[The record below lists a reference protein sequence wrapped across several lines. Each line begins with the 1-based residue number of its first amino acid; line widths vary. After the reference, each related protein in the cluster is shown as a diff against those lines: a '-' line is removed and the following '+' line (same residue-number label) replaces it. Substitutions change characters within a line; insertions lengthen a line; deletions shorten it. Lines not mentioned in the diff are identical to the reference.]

1 MILRLGALILFASA
15 SLPAAA
21 KDLQIHTGPM
31 VLAMSWQPAFCERA
45 KRRPECRTQKNGRYD
60 TSHFSLHGLWPQPG
74 NRIYCAVDDRLIKTD
89 KRRRWRNL
97 PPLGLSQEMR
107 KALWRIMPGSRS
119 FLHRHEWIKHGT
131 CYSRTAERYYRDS
144 VSLMD
149 AINRSEVRD
158 LFARNIG
165 RRLTNRQIRTA
176 FDKAFGRGAGK
187 RVRVSCKRDG
197 RRELI
202 VEITL
207 GLSGEIGE
215 NPDIS
220 ELISASPQTKP
231 GCPAGIV
238 DPAGFQ

>member
-1 MILRLGALILFASA
+1 
-15 SLPAAA
+15 
-21 KDLQIHTGPM
+21 
-31 VLAMSWQPAFCERA
+31 
-45 KRRPECRTQKNGRYD
+45 
-60 TSHFSLHGLWPQPG
+60 
-74 NRIYCAVDDRLIKTD
+74 
-89 KRRRWRNL
+89 
-97 PPLGLSQEMR
+97 MR

-131 CYSRTAERYYRDS
+131 CYSRTPERYYRDS
-144 VSLMD
+144 VKLMQ
-149 AINRSEVRD
+149 AINASPVRD

-165 RRLTNRQIRTA
+165 RRLTNRQIRDA
-176 FDKAFGRGAGK
+176 FDEAFGHGAGR

-207 GLSGEIGE
+207 GLAGDIGDE
-215 NPDIS
+215 VDIGR
-220 ELISASPQTKP
+220 LIAASPPTGS